1 MKMQKHFSKGMA
13 ILMKVALFGFVAF
26 FNAKFF
32 TGLMPPG
39 YEMVGYLGLFA
50 LDFGAIA
57 WYLMFQQ
64 IEQGNAQRSLALFM
78 FGADLVGAIVSM
90 IAELIHMA
98 AMRGEVAAFDPATR
112 WIMLVITGL
121 VVGVNVASL
130 FSYVLLSPD
139 LMGKIK
145 EAQLNDT
152 IREKRDDERFKAA
165 GTLAQKWAAEEN
177 TAWIAQMQH
186 SVDRRNQ
193 AVYESLRIPDVADG
207 RSGDVRAAGSAFE
220 RLFRRGKDEDSTAKL
235 EAAMVNVGSVGAFSG
250 SSGAAPVVSPV
261 SVELSAEADS
271 KK

>member
-1 MKMQKHFSKGMA
+1 MQKYFSKGMA

-32 TGLMPPG
+32 TGLMPAG
-39 YEMVGYLGLFA
+39 YEIVGYLGLFA

-57 WYLMFQQ
+57 WYSMFQQ
-64 IEQGNAQRSLALFM
+64 IDQGNAQRSLALFV

-139 LMGKIK
+139 LMSKIK

-177 TAWIAQMQH
+177 AAWIAQMQH

-193 AVYESLRIPDVADG
+193 AVYESLRIPQVVDSQAV
-207 RSGDVRAAGSAFE
+207 DVRAAGSVFE
-220 RLFRRGKDEDSTAKL
+220 RLFRRAKDDDSNAKI
-235 EAAMVNVGSVGAFSG
+235 EAAMVNVGAVSAPSG
-250 SSGAAPVVSPV
+250 PSGAVLSP
-261 SVELSAEADS
+261 SVELTAEADA